1 MSQPPPSLQD
11 AASRRPSGA
20 CPSGRSVTPV
30 DYGVELTAV
39 SGTPPPCP
47 VSSSGATPEPVGIH
61 TRSTLTLRYLDPSV
75 ERRYLAFAHENTLPR
90 IVYFVFAG
98 PAFLLMRIIGALI
111 QTDRQQ
117 GMASHT

>member
-1 MSQPPPSLQD
+1 MSQPPLSLQD
-11 AASRRPSGA
+11 AASRRSSGA

-39 SGTPPPCP
+39 NGTPRP
-47 VSSSGATPEPVGIH
+47 VSSSGATPEPIGVH
-61 TRSTLTLRYLDPSV
+61 TRSALTLRYLDPSV